1 MRGPDAGR
9 PQTGEGREQGQR
21 GTATDAKGGNTR
33 TLLSDQ
39 PCNLS
44 AGGCD
49 PAPMVDEVKVALGQ
63 QASA

>member
-9 PQTGEGREQGQR
+9 PQTGEGREQGQGR
-21 GTATDAKGGNTR
+21 TATDAEGGNTR
-33 TLLSDQ
+33 TLLSDL
-39 PCNLS
+39 PSLLS

-49 PAPMVDEVKVALGQ
+49 LAPKVDEVKVALGQ